1 MVASVSVVPVPGPG
15 TARSEP
21 LALALA
27 RLAAKA
33 HAEGCRIL
41 NDGFAPYACR
51 VTSSRPGEAPYI
63 VNLAPGRLHGC
74 QCPGYARFQRCKHYA
89 LCLEAAGWLPEPPDD
104 PTPGAP
110 APINLLS
117 RRERRALA
125 AADLEARYPSA
136 HPARAED
143 LAVA

>member
-1 MVASVSVVPVPGPG
+1 MVAPVALVAPAPV
-15 TARSEP
+15 RES
-21 LALALA
+21 LAAALH

-33 HAEGCRIL
+33 HAEGLVIL
-41 NDGFAPYACR
+41 DDVGAPYACR

-89 LCLEAAGWLPEPPDD
+89 LALEAAGWLPDPPDD

-110 APINLLS
+110 APISLLS
-117 RRERRALA
+117 RRERRELA
-125 AADLEARYPSA
+125 AADLAARYPSS
-136 HPARAED
+136 HPARPED